1 MGMLLQYHKET
12 PKTPEEKKEVKRD
25 IPKEV
30 MKEVTKEVEIK
41 KRKKEV

>member
-1 MGMLLQYHKET
+1 MGMLLQYHKEV
-12 PKTPEEKKEVKRD
+12 PKTPEKEVKKE

-30 MKEVTKEVEIK
+30 TKETKEVEIK